1 MPTSEFTQ
9 QQIDEK
15 LAEIGLRR
23 GLISVDEACAALNCS
38 RSYYYAALAGRPGQ
52 GRELRHVTISEKIVG
67 CYSIDVAALLLR
79 RERNPIQVRTRGK
92 RRERK
97 AKTG

>member
-15 LAEIGLRR
+15 LTEIGLRR

-38 RSYYYAALAGRPGQ
+38 RSHYYAALAGPPGT
-52 GRELRHVTISEKIVG
+52 GRELRHVSLSEKVSG
-67 CYSIDVAALLLR
+67 TYSIDIAQLLLR
-79 RERNPIQVRTRGK
+79 RERTPLPVRPRGRK
-92 RRERK
+92 RQS
-97 AKTG
+97 AT